1 LHQIFCIL
9 IQFRIALT
17 YTDIN
22 INRLTHLLK
31 LYGLSK
37 GDLLRNLNKNRKKGL
52 SENEVFG
59 NNIKISV
66 LKKIDELFK
75 KGLSYYIDP
84 KDLKEAKEE
93 SIFFRKDKFNAELSF
108 GAKQIVTHFEEEKIA
123 FSALSKLAD
132 FQTERTLPSYNVT
145 NSPKK
150 VAEEIRKVLY
160 PNFTTDRK
168 AFLKSLIG
176 KFAENNIIVFEF
188 IETWNKKEKANING
202 FYLSPNVIVLKRQKS
217 YRRETFTLI
226 HELGHYLLNVEEI
239 DEKIGDDF
247 SNYESLDKIE
257 KWCNDFAYYFLAG
270 DFDQTISQLEK
281 ASAKNDYHHEIVK
294 QISEQT
300 NLSEF
305 ALFTRLRINDTI
317 LFNDYQTVKED
328 FEKQYRENE
337 ERLRKEREK
346 EKEEGRKSNARA
358 SKPILSPLYV
368 NTVQSAFIEGI
379 IGETEFCRRLNIKP
393 EKIENYLK

>member
-1 LHQIFCIL
+1 MSH
-9 IQFRIALT
+9 T
-17 YTDIN
+17 SVN
-22 INRLTHLLK
+22 INRLNHLLK

-37 GDLLRNLNKNRKKGL
+37 DDLLRNLNKDRKREF
-52 SENEVFG
+52 SEKEIFG
-59 NNIKISV
+59 GNIKIST

-84 KDLKEAKEE
+84 KDLKASKEE

-123 FSALSKLAD
+123 FSSLSKLAD
-132 FQTERTLPSYNVT
+132 FKIERTLPNYSTKN
-145 NSPKK
+145 NPKK
-150 VAEEIRKVLY
+150 VAEEIRKLLY
-160 PNFTTDRK
+160 PKFNTDRK
-168 AFLKSLIG
+168 AFLKSLIN
-176 KFAENNIIVFEF
+176 KFAENNIVVFEF

-239 DEKIGDDF
+239 DEKIGDDYT
-247 SNYESLDKIE
+247 NYESLDKIE
-257 KWCNDFAYYFLAG
+257 KWCNDFAYYFLVG
-270 DFDQTISQLEK
+270 DLDEIISHLEK
-281 ASAKNDYHHEIVK
+281 ASDKNDYQHEIIK

-317 LFNDYQTVKED
+317 SYNDYQTVKED
-328 FEKQYRENE
+328 FENQFREKE
-337 ERLRKEREK
+337 EKLKNEREK
-346 EKEEGRKSNARA
+346 EKQEGHKSNARA
-358 SKPILSPLYV
+358 SKPILSPLYID
-368 NTVQSAFIEGI
+368 TLQSAFIEGVI
-379 IGETEFCRRLNIKP
+379 REQEFCKRLNIKP
-393 EKIENYLK
+393 ENIGKYLK

>member
-1 LHQIFCIL
+1 
-9 IQFRIALT
+9 LT

-37 GDLLRNLNKNRKKGL
+37 EDLLRNLNKDRKKGL

-84 KDLKEAKEE
+84 KDLKEVKDE

-108 GAKQIVTHFEEEKIA
+108 GAKQIVTHFEEEKIT

-132 FQTERTLPSYNVT
+132 FKTERTLPSYNVT
-145 NSPKK
+145 SRPKK

-160 PNFTTDRK
+160 PKFTTDRK

-226 HELGHYLLNVEEI
+226 HELGHYLLNIEEI

-270 DFDQTISQLEK
+270 DFDETISQLEK

-317 LFNDYQTVKED
+317 SFNDYQAVKED

-346 EKEEGRKSNARA
+346 EKEEGRKSNART

>member
-1 LHQIFCIL
+1 
-9 IQFRIALT
+9 LT
-17 YTDIN
+17 YTEIN
-22 INRLTHLLK
+22 INRLSHLLN

-37 GDLLRNLNKNRKKGL
+37 DDLLRNLNKDRKREL
-52 SENEVFG
+52 SEKEVFTG
-59 NNIKISV
+59 NIKVSI

-84 KDLKEAKEE
+84 KDIKASKDE
-93 SIFFRKDKFNAELSF
+93 SIFFRKDKFNAELNF

-132 FQTERTLPSYNVT
+132 FKTERILPNYTTKSN
-145 NSPKK
+145 PKK
-150 VAEEIRKVLY
+150 VADEIRKVLY
-160 PNFTTDRK
+160 PKFNKDRK
-168 AFLKSLIG
+168 AFLKSLIS

-226 HELGHYLLNVEEI
+226 HELGHYLLNIEEI
-239 DEKIGDDF
+239 DEKIGYDF
-247 SNYESLDKIE
+247 SNYERLDKIE
-257 KWCNDFAYYFLAG
+257 KWCNDFAYYFLIG
-270 DFDQTISQLEK
+270 DLDNTISKLGRALVQ
-281 ASAKNDYHHEIVK
+281 NDYHHEIIK

-317 LFNDYQTVKED
+317 SYNDYQTVKED
-328 FEKQYRENE
+328 FENQFRQREE
-337 ERLRKEREK
+337 ELKKKREK
-346 EKEEGRKSNARA
+346 DKEEGRQSNARA
-358 SKPILSPLYV
+358 SKPILSPLYAD
-368 NTVQSAFIEGI
+368 TVYSAFIEGV
-379 IGETEFCRRLNIKP
+379 IGEQEFCKRLNVKP
-393 EKIENYLK
+393 ENIEKYLK

>member
-1 LHQIFCIL
+1 MHQIFCIL

>member
-1 LHQIFCIL
+1 M
-9 IQFRIALT
+9 T

-37 GDLLRNLNKNRKKGL
+37 DDLLHNLNKDRKKVL

-132 FQTERTLPSYNVT
+132 FKTERTLPSYKVT

-202 FYLSPNVIVLKRQKS
+202 FYLSTNVIVLKRQKS

-270 DFDQTISQLEK
+270 DFDKTISQLEK

-317 LFNDYQTVKED
+317 SFNDYQTVKED

>member
-1 LHQIFCIL
+1 
-9 IQFRIALT
+9 
-17 YTDIN
+17 
-22 INRLTHLLK
+22 LK

-37 GDLLRNLNKNRKKGL
+37 GELLSNLNKDRKKEL

-84 KDLKEAKEE
+84 KDLKASKEE

-123 FSALSKLAD
+123 FSAFSKLAD
-132 FQTERTLPSYNVT
+132 FKTERTLPSYKVT
-145 NSPKK
+145 NNPKK
-150 VAEEIRKVLY
+150 VAEEIRKFLY
-160 PNFTTDRK
+160 PKFNIDRK
-168 AFLKSLIG
+168 AFLKSLIS
-176 KFAENNIIVFEF
+176 KFAENNIVVFEF

-226 HELGHYLLNVEEI
+226 HELGHYLLNAEEI

-247 SNYESLDKIE
+247 NHYESLDKIE
-257 KWCNDFAYYFLAG
+257 KWCNDFAYYFLVG
-270 DFDQTISQLEK
+270 HFDETLSKLEK
-281 ASAKNDYHHEIVK
+281 ATAKNDYHHEIIK
-294 QISEQT
+294 QISEET

-317 LFNDYQTVKED
+317 SFNDYQSVKTD
-328 FEKQYRENE
+328 FENQFRENE
-337 ERLRKEREK
+337 EKLKKEREK
-346 EKEEGRKSNARA
+346 EKEEGRQSNARA

-368 NTVQSAFIEGI
+368 NTIQSAFIEGI

>member
-1 LHQIFCIL
+1 V
-9 IQFRIALT
+9 T
-17 YTDIN
+17 YTEIN

-37 GDLLRNLNKNRKKGL
+37 DDLLRNLNNDRKREL
-52 SENEVFG
+52 SEKEVFTS
-59 NNIKISV
+59 NIKVSI

-84 KDLKEAKEE
+84 KDLKASKDE
-93 SIFFRKDKFNAELSF
+93 SIFFRKDKFNAELNF
-108 GAKQIVTHFEEEKIA
+108 GAKQIVTHFEEEKIV

-132 FQTERTLPSYNVT
+132 FRTERILPSYTT
-145 NSPKK
+145 NNNPKK
-150 VAEEIRKVLY
+150 VADSIRKILY
-160 PNFTTDRK
+160 PKFNTDRK
-168 AFLKSLIG
+168 TFLKSLIS
-176 KFAENNIIVFEF
+176 KFAENNIVVFEF

-226 HELGHYLLNVEEI
+226 HELGHYLLNAEEI

-257 KWCNDFAYYFLAG
+257 KWCNDFAYYFLVG
-270 DFDQTISQLEK
+270 DLDNTISKLGK
-281 ASAKNDYHHEIVK
+281 ASVNIDYHHEIIK
-294 QISEQT
+294 QVSEQT

-317 LFNDYQTVKED
+317 SYNDYQAVKED
-328 FEKQYRENE
+328 FENQFRQREDE
-337 ERLRKEREK
+337 LKKKREK
-346 EKEEGRKSNARA
+346 EKEEGRQSNARA

-368 NTVQSAFIEGI
+368 DTVQSAFIEGV
-379 IGETEFCRRLNIKP
+379 IGEQEFCKRLNVKP
-393 EKIENYLK
+393 ENIGKYLK

>member
-1 LHQIFCIL
+1 MFNSIL
-9 IQFRIALT
+9 TLT
-17 YTDIN
+17 YTDLN

-37 GDLLRNLNKNRKKGL
+37 DELLDNLNKDRKRKL
-52 SENEVFG
+52 SEKEVFG
-59 NNIKISV
+59 DNIKISI
-66 LKKIDELFK
+66 LKKIDDLFK

-84 KDLKEAKEE
+84 KDLKASKEE

-132 FQTERTLPSYNVT
+132 FKTERILPSYTIKN
-145 NSPKK
+145 NPKEIAK
-150 VAEEIRKVLY
+150 EIRKVLY
-160 PNFTTDRK
+160 PKFTTERK
-168 AFLKSLIG
+168 MFLKSLIA
-176 KFAENNIIVFEF
+176 KFAEHNIVVFEF

-226 HELGHYLLNVEEI
+226 HELGHYLLNIEEI

-257 KWCNDFAYYFLAG
+257 KWCNDFAYYFLVG
-270 DFDQTISQLEK
+270 EFDSKISLLDK
-281 ASAKNDYHHEIVK
+281 ASTRNDYHHEIIK

-300 NLSEF
+300 NLSEY

-317 LFNDYQTVKED
+317 SYKDYQTVKNE
-328 FEKQYRENE
+328 FENQF
-337 ERLRKEREK
+337 REK
-346 EKEEGRKSNARA
+346 EAEEKKKREEEKEDGRKSNARA

-379 IGETEFCRRLNIKP
+379 IGEFEFCKRLNIKP
-393 EKIENYLK
+393 EKIESFLK